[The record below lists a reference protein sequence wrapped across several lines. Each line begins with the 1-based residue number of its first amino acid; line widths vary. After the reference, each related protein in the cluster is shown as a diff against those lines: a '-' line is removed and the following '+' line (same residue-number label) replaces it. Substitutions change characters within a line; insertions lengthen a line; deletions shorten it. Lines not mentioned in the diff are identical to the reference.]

1 MSAMY
6 FFLRWRLSLGG
17 RLFSLPL
24 PPARVVITPVKYE
37 VTIDEKLS
45 VVCKRLIATL
55 EASNYAIINH
65 LNVQEG
71 LACLGID
78 TLPIQIIEFCNLT
91 KTYVPHRLPDYEIFA
106 PCRLALFEK
115 EGQTTVRVQRPLHV
129 LPNLSKNMKLS
140 SENMASLKQFDRDLK
155 AVLTDLAS
163 ENF

>member
-1 MSAMY
+1 MAFAFLCNGGSASTILEHKGDGSMSAMY
-6 FFLRWRLSLGG
+6 SFLSWRLSLVG

-37 VTIDEKLS
+37 VTIDKKLS

-55 EASNYAIINH
+55 EASNYAIINQ

-78 TLPIQIIEFCNLT
+78 SLPIQIIEFCNLT
-91 KTYVPHRLPDYEIFA
+91 KTYATHRLPDYEIFA

-115 EGQTTVRVQRPLHV
+115 KGQTTVRVQRP
-129 LPNLSKNMKLS
+129 PPC
-140 SENMASLKQFDRDLK
+140 APDPG
-155 AVLTDLAS
+155 
-163 ENF
+163 